1 MCVLSVKFCAT
12 TVRLIT
18 TTVITNGR
26 LLCKPSLGWLGYPLA
41 PGYGLAPAT
50 DTFFF
55 LFSFSFFFF
64 FAENIPGL
72 GGLSVK
78 RDLEYRDNLFGCRN
92 GYL

>member
-1 MCVLSVKFCAT
+1 MFCAT

-18 TTVITNGR
+18 TTVITNRR
-26 LLCKPSLGWLGYPLA
+26 LFCKPSLGWLGYPLA
-41 PGYGLAPAT
+41 PGYGLAPAN
-50 DTFFF
+50 DTF
-55 LFSFSFFFF
+55 FFFF
-64 FAENIPGL
+64 FAENIPGP